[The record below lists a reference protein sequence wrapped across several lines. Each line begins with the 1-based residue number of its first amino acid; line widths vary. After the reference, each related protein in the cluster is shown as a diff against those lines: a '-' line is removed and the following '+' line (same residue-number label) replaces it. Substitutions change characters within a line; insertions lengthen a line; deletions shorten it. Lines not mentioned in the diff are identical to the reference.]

1 MADISTR
8 LSVTG
13 IAQYKAAMK
22 EAQSSVK
29 TLDQELKRNEA
40 QFKAT
45 GDKEQYMS
53 QKSQL
58 LEQKLKSQKTVIQQA
73 QAALKQL
80 QQNGVQPTDAAY
92 QRMQQQL
99 VTAQTAMYNTT
110 AEINNLSG
118 AQQTAASSADQLT
131 ASVNGINKKVS
142 LDAVIGGIDKITT
155 GLESA
160 AKKALELGQALFDEI
175 LDRAAAADDTA
186 TLAQMYGIDLQTF
199 KRMQALVEG
208 GMDTSVESM
217 LSAQD
222 RLKRGVG
229 RNSKEVIENL
239 KQLGLV
245 TEEFGGKSEEAVEV
259 WASKDPD
266 ELFWMAG
273 QRLMEMGDAFDKEAA
288 ATALYGKSWKDLVPL
303 FATYK
308 NVDEYNEALAGVT
321 VSSEDTTENLAA
333 LNDSMG
339 ELKNNFTQLEDE
351 VLGGLAPGLTAVAD
365 ALSNLLSQVMDY
377 LQTPEGQEMLDNL
390 STAVSGL
397 FEDLTAI
404 DPAQVVDGFV
414 GVFNTIV
421 DGLEWLVDNK
431 DSVIGALKGIVI
443 GWAGLK
449 LTGGALQVLQ
459 LVNGVKG
466 FSLSGTGLVEGGG
479 AAAGA
484 AGGGHFFSN
493 LLAGAAKAAP
503 WLAGAAV
510 LLTPS
515 GGDAEESDLY
525 HADGTPTRAGRR
537 LGLKGQGLDDDY
549 DWTLDKGHLSEIF
562 GEEAFPVLV
571 EPQAEPD
578 AADQVAAQVGTV
590 TIPVR
595 LDLPPGWGGGYT
607 SGTEA
612 FMHAN
617 GLNFVPWDGYP
628 AILHKGEQI
637 VSAREAASRS
647 FSSNL
652 YVESMY
658 MNNGMDAAGLAQAIA
673 ARNQRAMA
681 GFGS

>member
-1 MADISTR
+1 MADITTR

-131 ASVNGINKKVS
+131 ASVNGISKKVS

-160 AKKALELGQALFDEI
+160 AKKAVQLGETIWNEI
-175 LDRAAAADDTA
+175 MDSAQWADDTA
-186 TLAQMYGIDLQTF
+186 TQAMINGMSIDEYQRVKNVADTWG
-199 KRMQALVEG
+199 E
-208 GMDTSVESM
+208 TSVEAIM
-217 LSAQD
+217 AARKRVQKNLSDMSDDVKDTLGSLGVSPYEVMGGKYGETGELRDWESIFWDVGDALLHMEDGYKREEYAQQIFGRKWD
-222 RLKRGVG
+222 ELIPMFQMGRDAYQEALDSQDTVSEDSVQSLAELNDTVTQVQQKFETLK
-229 RNSKEVIENL
+229 NEVIGQVAPAFTAAADVISQLLGNL
-239 KQLGLV
+239 NEFLK
-245 TEEFGGKSEEAVEV
+245 TEE
-259 WASKDPD
+259 
-266 ELFWMAG
+266 G
-273 QRLMEMGDAFDKEAA
+273 Q
-288 ATALYGKSWKDLVPL
+288 
-303 FATYK
+303 
-308 NVDEYNEALAGVT
+308 
-321 VSSEDTTENLAA
+321 
-333 LNDSMG
+333 
-339 ELKNNFTQLEDE
+339 Q
-351 VLGGLAPGLTAVAD
+351 
-365 ALSNLLSQVMDY
+365 
-377 LQTPEGQEMLDNL
+377 MLDNL
-390 STAVSGL
+390 STTVSGL
-397 FEDLTAI
+397 FEDLATI

-537 LGLKGQGLDDDY
+537 LGLKGQGLDDGY
-549 DWTLDKGHLSEIF
+549 DLYGKGHLSEIF
-562 GEEAFPVLV
+562 GEEAFPVTV
-571 EPQAEPD
+571 EPEAAPD
-578 AADQVAAQVGTV
+578 AADQIAAQVGTV

-595 LDLPPGWGGGYT
+595 LDTPPGWGGGFT
-607 SGTEA
+607 AGTEA